1 MDFSSG
7 RVNPALIGMLEQIKK
22 ATEELPKAS
31 ERMMKLTGVGW
42 SPDRTVKVVVGPRG
56 QLVDIDID
64 PRVFRKPD
72 SAALQ
77 AAILAASR
85 EAVTDINGQRREIMA
100 GQFPSDMN
108 QLQHELRPSEGT
120 DSVGKLMD
128 RLDADI
134 YTEGKADQ

>member
-1 MDFSSG
+1 MSSPSG

-31 ERMMKLTGVGW
+31 QRMMKLTGVGW
-42 SPDRTVKVVVGPRG
+42 SPDKLVKVVVGPRG
-56 QLVDIDID
+56 QLADIDID

-72 SAALQ
+72 AAALQ

-85 EAVTDINGQRREIMA
+85 EAVIDINQQREEIMA
-100 GQFPSDMN
+100 GQFPADMGS
-108 QLQHELRPSEGT
+108 LQHEMRSNESDT
-120 DSVGKLMD
+120 IGKLMN

-134 YTEGKADQ
+134 YAEGKEDR

>member
-1 MDFSSG
+1 MDFPSG

-42 SPDRTVKVVVGPRG
+42 SPDRMVKVVVGPRG
-56 QLVDIDID
+56 QLADIDID

-72 SAALQ
+72 AGALQ
-77 AAILAASR
+77 AAIMAASR
-85 EAVTDINGQRREIMA
+85 EAVIDINAQRQEIMA
-100 GQFPSDMN
+100 GRFPSDMN
-108 QLQHELRPSEGT
+108 ELQHELRANEGDT
-120 DSVGKLMD
+120 IGKLMN

-134 YTEGKADQ
+134 YAEREEDR